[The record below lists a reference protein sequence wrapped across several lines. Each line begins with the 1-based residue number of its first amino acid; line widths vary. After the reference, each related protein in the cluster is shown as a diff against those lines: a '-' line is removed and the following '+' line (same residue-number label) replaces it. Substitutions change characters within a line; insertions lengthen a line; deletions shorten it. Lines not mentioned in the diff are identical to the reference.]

1 MLSKRT
7 NRRAR
12 RATQKRRTSRE
23 RRKSARPDDKID
35 MEYSFIG
42 TSLLKIVCLLGFVLG
57 LMNYAVYAER
67 RVSAFMPNRVRAHRR
82 GFSAFPSSH
91 CHAATFFLSEQL
103 TPAHPCKLRHLL

>member
-35 MEYSFIG
+35 MDYSFIG

-67 RVSAFMPNRVRAHRR
+67 RVSAFMQDRVGADSG
-82 GFSAFPSSH
+82 GFFR
-91 CHAATFFLSEQL
+91 FLL
-103 TPAHPCKLRHLL
+103 TLCPPGKIFL